1 LVLGGTRIHYASQ
14 NVSDI
19 IRSAIVNESATSA
32 KTIHRA
38 LLSVTDKTG
47 LVEFAQALAQF
58 GVELISTGGT
68 ARALREAGLQVKD
81 ISDLT
86 GFPEMLDGR
95 VKTLH
100 PRVHGGLLYIRGNA
114 EHEAAVAAHGIEP
127 IDLVVVNLYA
137 FEKTAAQAG
146 VAFGH
151 LIENIDIGGPS
162 MVRSAA
168 KNFEDV
174 AIVTRVAD
182 YPALM
187 EELRTNAGALSRAT
201 RWRLAR
207 QAFATTAAYD
217 TAIAN
222 TLDRIAE
229 APAPATPA
237 EPDMNALPATLRIN
251 FPLAQSLRY
260 GENPHQRAALY
271 ADGSGLGV
279 AGATQLQGKEL
290 SFNNLVDLDACWELA
305 QEFPTGDSEPAAV
318 IIVKHT
324 NPCGAATG
332 ATVLEAYQKALAA
345 DPVSAF
351 GGVIGINREVD
362 GDAAEEIAKLF
373 VEAIAA
379 PAFTAEARQR
389 FAAKR
394 NLRLVEVHA
403 APVRP
408 VAKQVSGGMLL
419 QDADTGRVT
428 ESELKVVTWRP
439 PSAEELRSLLFAWRI
454 AKHVKSN
461 AIVYARDGQT
471 LGVGAGQMSR
481 VDAAR
486 FGAMKAVLPLKG
498 CVAASDAFF
507 PFPDGLETVA
517 EAGATAVIQ
526 PGGSVKDQDVIDAA
540 DRLGIAMVFTG
551 IRHFR
556 H

>member
-1 LVLGGTRIHYASQ
+1 MS
-14 NVSDI
+14 
-19 IRSAIVNESATSA
+19 ESPAAA
-32 KTIHRA
+32 KPIKRA

-47 LVEFAQALAQF
+47 LVEFAQTLAGF

-68 ARALREAGLQVKD
+68 AKALREAGLVVKD

-100 PRVHGGLLYIRGNA
+100 PLVHGGLLYIRGNA
-114 EHEAAVAAHGIEP
+114 GHEAAVAAHGIQP
-127 IDLVVVNLYA
+127 IDMVVVNLYA
-137 FEKTAAQAG
+137 FEKTAAQPG

-174 AIVTRVAD
+174 AIVTRVSD
-182 YPALM
+182 YSALT
-187 EELRTNAGALSRAT
+187 EELNANGGGLTRST
-201 RWRLAR
+201 RWRLAK
-207 QAFATTAAYD
+207 QAFSTTAAYD

-222 TLDRIAE
+222 TLDGIAE
-229 APAPATPA
+229 APAPAAPA
-237 EPDMNALPATLRIN
+237 LLPISGPEPAPLPTTLRIN
-251 FPLAQSLRY
+251 LPLAQSLRY

-279 AGATQLQGKEL
+279 ANAKQLQGKEL

-305 QEFPTGDSEPAAV
+305 QEFDEPAV

-332 ATVLEAYQKALAA
+332 ATVLDAYQKALAC

-351 GGVIGINREVD
+351 GSVVGINRPVD
-362 GDAAEEIAKLF
+362 GEAAAEIAKLF

-379 PAFTAEARQR
+379 PAFTAEARER
-389 FAAKR
+389 FAAKK
-394 NLRLVEVHA
+394 NLRLVEVHS
-403 APVRP
+403 APARP
-408 VAKQVSGGMLL
+408 VVKHVSGGLL
-419 QDADTGRVT
+419 IQDADTGRINPTVLGSGD
-428 ESELKVVTWRP
+428 EDPGLKIVTWRP
-439 PSAEELRSLLFAWRI
+439 PTAEELRSLLFAWRVC
-454 AKHVKSN
+454 KHVKSN
-461 AIVYARDGQT
+461 AIVYAKDGQT
-471 LGVGAGQMSR
+471 LGIGAGQMSR

-517 EAGATAVIQ
+517 QNGATAVIQ
-526 PGGSVKDQDVIDAA
+526 PGGSVKDEDVIAAA